1 PEVEVNI
8 DLNINSY
15 IPSDYIGSSDDKVEI
30 YKKIAEIDD
39 KDKYYDIIDEL
50 VDRFGDLPEPV
61 LNIIKISLIKNEA
74 KKLGLINIS
83 GDKRRIKFEYESRD
97 TYSLE
102 DIQVLSS
109 KFEENLE
116 FDLSK

>member
-1 PEVEVNI
+1 M
-8 DLNINSY
+8 
-15 IPSDYIGSSDDKVEI
+15 
-30 YKKIAEIDD
+30 
-39 KDKYYDIIDEL
+39 
-50 VDRFGDLPEPV
+50 
-61 LNIIKISLIKNEA
+61 IKNEA

-116 FDLSK
+116 FDLSKTPSFTLSVIDFDQVYEFLETIKSLKGIE